1 MKKSDSLSK
10 FAPAFV
16 RAQKN
21 AKHAIKGS
29 VNPAFKSRY
38 ADLAEVIDTVTP
50 VFNDE
55 GIGILQFPG
64 FAENRVTLETMLL
77 HESGEFVS
85 GTAETPVPKQDPQG
99 VGSGTTYLR
108 RYSLAAAT
116 GITQDDDDGEGAKA
130 QKPKAKE
137 PASTPQDVRETA
149 KAAAQDVNPGLMKKA
164 LMDEL
169 EAFVGGPRPT
179 PAQVSG
185 FQERLRAL
193 HQLNKELGMAVYGLA
208 RKQGV
213 LE

>member
-1 MKKSDSLSK
+1 MKKSDTLSK
-10 FAPAFV
+10 LAPAFV
-16 RAQKN
+16 KAQKN

-85 GTAETPVPKQDPQG
+85 GLAETPLPKQDPQG

-108 RYSLAAAT
+108 RYSLAAVA

-130 QKPKAKE
+130 QKPKAAKAQE
-137 PASTPQDVRETA
+137 TPQDVRETA

-169 EAFVGGPRPT
+169 QFLSVGGPPS
-179 PAQVSG
+179 PAQVTG

-193 HQLNKELGMAVYGLA
+193 HQVNKELGMAVYGMA